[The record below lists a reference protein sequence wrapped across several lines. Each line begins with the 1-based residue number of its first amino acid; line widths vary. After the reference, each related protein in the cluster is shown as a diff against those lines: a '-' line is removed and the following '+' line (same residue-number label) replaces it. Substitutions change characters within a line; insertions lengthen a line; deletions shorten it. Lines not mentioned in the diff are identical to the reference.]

1 MKSIILSILAIFL
14 PFIAS
19 AESVFDNFK
28 IGEPGN
34 GKANP
39 WQINFQQAASPVM
52 ARLEHLHSG
61 LLWMCLA
68 ICLLVLGL
76 LAWIA
81 IRYNSKANPVPSK
94 TTHNTLIEIIWT
106 AIPVMILVAIVIP
119 SWRAINYMEKAEKPE
134 MTLKAIGFQWYWGY
148 EYMDGIGEGIKF
160 ESYMKLENPP
170 KGQENLQLLEGEPR
184 LLSADKNLV
193 LPVNT
198 NIRILTTAA
207 DVIHAFAVPAFGVKK
222 DAVPGRINETWVTIN
237 KPGMYYG
244 QCSELCGSKHAFMPI
259 AVEAVSKRKYRKW
272 VNDKKEELGITEPEE
287 ETNEVSANKADAK
300 AVKPADKK

>member
-1 MKSIILSILAIFL
+1 MLMKNTFIAIILLFL
-14 PFIAS
+14 PFFAS

-39 WQINFQQAASPVM
+39 WQINFQLPASPVM
-52 ARLEHLHSG
+52 ERLENLHNG
-61 LLWMCLA
+61 LLWMCIIISA
-68 ICLLVLGL
+68 FVLLL
-76 LAWIA
+76 LLWVV

-94 TTHNTLIEIIWT
+94 TSHNTLIEIIWT
-106 AIPVMILVAIVIP
+106 TIPVMILLAIVIP
-119 SWRAINYMEKAEKPE
+119 SWRTINFMEKAAKPE
-134 MTLKAIGFQWYWGY
+134 MTIKAVGYQWYWGY
-148 EYMDGIGEGIKF
+148 EYMDDIAEGIKF

-170 KGQENLQLLEGEPR
+170 KGQENLQLQKGEPR

-193 LPVNT
+193 LPVKT
-198 NIRILTTAA
+198 DIRILTTAA

-222 DAVPGRINETWVTIN
+222 DAVPGRINETWVRIN

-259 AVEAVSKRKYRKW
+259 AVEAVSKEKYKKW
-272 VNDKKEELGITEPEE
+272 VASTKKELGIEEPKKEET
-287 ETNEVSANKADAK
+287 AK
-300 AVKPADKK
+300 APKTKEKTVKN